1 VKPAFRLLIVGGGIA
16 GLTLAAALRR
26 RGMAAELVE
35 RAPAWAPVGSGIGLG
50 INAVLGLRAVG
61 AEAMVAARGVPCR
74 RWDIVDEAA
83 RMIVRFDFAGLAHKL
98 GASAYSI
105 HRADLHEA
113 LLAAADGTVMTLGTT
128 LAALVQDDRGV
139 DVTFSDGRQRRYD
152 LVVGADGIR
161 SQVRR
166 LAFGEGDI
174 AYAGYTAFR
183 TVVERPPGMSDIM
196 EMWGP
201 GRRVGLSP
209 INDRQLYC
217 YTTLSTPRG
226 GADAPEARLALF
238 REAFTSFG
246 GRFPDVL
253 AQLREPGQLSRG
265 DIEEVIDHPWRRGRV
280 VLIGDAAHAMTP
292 NLGQGGAMAIEDA
305 VALARTLDRIPAT
318 DAALDDF
325 LRRRHARV
333 LSVQNRSRSFGRLG
347 HVASPLGCSLRN
359 FLIRR
364 VGSRRMWGL
373 VAPQMKRPA
382 PQGGI

>member
-1 VKPAFRLLIVGGGIA
+1 MNPGLRILIVGGGIA

-26 RGMAAELVE
+26 DGMAAELIE

-61 AEAMVAARGVPCR
+61 AEAAVAARGVPCR

-83 RMIVRFDFAGLAHKL
+83 SVIVRFDFRDLASKL
-98 GASAYSI
+98 GATACSI
-105 HRADLHEA
+105 HRADLHDA
-113 LLAAADGTVMTLGTT
+113 LLGAAAGTDITLGTT
-128 LAALVQDDRGV
+128 LAALHQDETGV
-139 DVTFSDGRQRRYD
+139 DVTFADGRQRRYD

-166 LAFGEGDI
+166 LAFGDSDL

-217 YTTLSTPRG
+217 YTTLSTPRQ
-226 GADAPEARLALF
+226 GADAPETRLRLF
-238 REAFTSFG
+238 RAAFARFG

-253 AQLREPGQLSRG
+253 AQLHDPGQLSRG
-265 DIEEVIDHPWRRGRV
+265 DIEEVIDHPWRKGRV

-305 VALARTLDRIPAT
+305 VALARALVRAS
-318 DAALDDF
+318 ALDQALDGF
-325 LRRRHARV
+325 LRRRQPRV
-333 LSVQNRSRSFGRLG
+333 LSIQNRSRSFGRLG
-347 HVASPLGCSLRN
+347 HLGNPLACSLRN

-373 VAPQMKRPA
+373 VAPQAKRPA
-382 PQGGI
+382 WQAGS